1 VVNRRRRARNGS
13 EMARPVTTTAAP
25 TWWRR
30 DQLGRWAGPVQGDTS
45 LVGKGRRPAAAI
57 RWYSNP
63 LRPCSNDRGSG
74 REGAVTC
81 RFVVL
86 VVTARAL
93 RDPRMTNAVRTQSG
107 PGPWIRTRRPPSVI
121 RPASLTCHTAV
132 RSGLWRPLGPT
143 SRAMSSAS
151 MVQGYP
157 RMCAVTSGGM
167 AHRLRADGAQ
177 GWPCRASG
185 PPTRSAI
192 TGWLAG
198 PQVRRTCWMYHSRSN
213 PTG

>member
-1 VVNRRRRARNGS
+1 
-13 EMARPVTTTAAP
+13 MARPVTTTAAP

-63 LRPCSNDRGSG
+63 LRPYSNDRGSG

-121 RPASLTCHTAV
+121 RPASLSCHTAV

-167 AHRLRADGAQ
+167 RTVCEQ
-177 GWPCRASG
+177 M
-185 PPTRSAI
+185 
-192 TGWLAG
+192 
-198 PQVRRTCWMYHSRSN
+198 VRRGGPAGRAGRRPVRPLRDGWRGSRSDG
-213 PTG
+213 PAG